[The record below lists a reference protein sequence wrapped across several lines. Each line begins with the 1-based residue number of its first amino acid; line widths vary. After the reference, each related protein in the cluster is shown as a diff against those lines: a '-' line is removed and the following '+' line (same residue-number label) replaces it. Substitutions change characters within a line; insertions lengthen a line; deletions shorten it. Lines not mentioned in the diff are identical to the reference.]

1 MKGQEH
7 ILNLR
12 VKLKWIK
19 NINKTKKNLKKRL
32 KWKKIVLHYKVRSL

>member
-19 NINKTKKNLKKRL
+19 NINKTKKKFKK
-32 KWKKIVLHYKVRSL
+32 KTKMKKNSITL